1 MTLREALPGGEPGA
15 PPKESNMVVQDIV
28 SYGAPI
34 AAAAAV
40 GAGFVWQM
48 MRRRTVKPPMPS
60 VEHRDPASGLPT
72 ANAAPGEGAEAK
84 SQAVLDF
91 EAVGPGRPTMLAVTA
106 MRGDATVAEV
116 FIQRAFKIDREYWR
130 SLDIGFHEA
139 RGLDCLFANVN
150 KLAWVPGSA
159 FERHIYAVSFSPVL
173 EEALRQGFHPRA
185 NAVASDLQICAI
197 DASGVQMG
205 EPMLMPDSSW
215 GQPGRV
221 HALWCALNPSDKEHP
236 LKKELDAEL
245 SVLADHVGG
254 ILKYVSALAARNWQL
269 RYDELKELADDFSRI
284 GAETGPATERTAR
297 IDALEN
303 VVNASATRIDADI
316 ADRTGLMRTL
326 EDTDHSL
333 QYVTACIAV
342 REVIVRIRRVLSILR
357 VMGGDTLAHE
367 LHGATEIEQ
376 DITAFPD
383 VKPVLAKAQQIADEA
398 LKREARTMNEA
409 EIQLAGAV
417 SQHAKELAQLHDAY
431 FEQLNAD
438 VRRVQAELDRWIIN
452 QSHHQRYAVR
462 VSDDGQIEDMF
473 VLEH

>member
-1 MTLREALPGGEPGA
+1 
-15 PPKESNMVVQDIV
+15 MVVQDIV
-28 SYGAPI
+28 SIGAPL
-34 AAAAAV
+34 AAVAVV

-48 MRRRTVKPPMPS
+48 MRRRTKKPPMPS
-60 VEHRDPASGLPT
+60 VAHRDKATEQPT
-72 ANAAPGEGAEAK
+72 PKTAQDNAETK

-91 EAVGPGRPTMLAVTA
+91 EAMGPGRPRMLAVTA

-130 SLDIGFHEA
+130 SLNIGFHDA

-150 KLAWVPGSA
+150 KLAWVPGSP

-173 EEALRQGFHPRA
+173 EEALKQGYHPRA

-197 DASGVQMG
+197 DGDGVQMG

-221 HALWCALNPSDKEHP
+221 HALWCALNPTDKEHP

-245 SVLADHVGG
+245 AVLGEHVSG
-254 ILKYVSALAARNWQL
+254 IVKYVSALAARNWQL
-269 RYDELKELADDFSRI
+269 RFKELSDLAADYCRI
-284 GAETGPATERTAR
+284 GAETGPATERNQR

-303 VVNASATRIDADI
+303 VVNASAIRIDADI
-316 ADRTGLMRTL
+316 EDRVNVMRTL

-333 QYVTACIAV
+333 QYVMACISV
-342 REVIVRIRRVLSILR
+342 REVIVRVRRILSILR
-357 VMGGDTLAHE
+357 VIGGDTYVHE
-367 LHGATEIEQ
+367 LHGAAEIEK

-383 VKPVLAKAQQIADEA
+383 VKPVIEKAQHIVEDA
-398 LKREARTMNEA
+398 LNRNARIMNEA
-409 EIQLAGAV
+409 EIRLAGAI
-417 SQHAKELAQLHDAY
+417 SQHARELNDQHDDYLAQLT
-431 FEQLNAD
+431 AD
-438 VRRVQAELDRWIIN
+438 VRRVQEELDRWMIN

-462 VSDDGQIEDMF
+462 VSDSGYIEDMF